1 MANVFRA
8 PDRIVTGWGA
18 LSELGRLTAPLGRRA
33 LLVTGRSAMKK
44 AGITDRAVTL
54 LREAGLATEVWDHA
68 EPEPD
73 VINVDAARDAARR
86 FAADVVLGLGGGS
99 AMDVAKVVAGLA
111 GETAPTVEFLGGRPI
126 SGGCIPFVAI
136 PATSG
141 TGSEATVN
149 SVISDRTRNIKASI
163 RDDRLMARVA
173 LVDPELTV
181 PCPAD
186 VTAHSGLDALSQAI
200 ESYISIHATPLTE
213 ALSLRAAEELAA
225 SLAAAVHRPADREAR
240 TRAAMGS
247 LMAGLA
253 LGNARLGVI
262 HGLVHPLGV
271 RYGIPHGLACG
282 IFLPTALE
290 YNREAIGPKYA
301 VLARALG
308 GDPVEFVRSLL
319 NRVGVKES
327 LRPFRV
333 EATVFGTIAD
343 ESLPS
348 GSLKAN
354 PRKVTRDDLIAML
367 QRLC

>member
-1 MANVFRA
+1 MSDVFRV
-8 PDRIVTGWGA
+8 PGRIVTGWGSLGELA
-18 LSELGRLTAPLGRRA
+18 RLSAGLGSRA

-44 AGITDRAVTL
+44 AGITDRAVGL
-54 LREAGLATEVWDHA
+54 LRGAALRVEVWDQT

-73 VINVDAARDAARR
+73 VASVDAARAVGLQ
-86 FAADVVLGLGGGS
+86 FAADVVIGLGGGS
-99 AMDVAKVVAGLA
+99 AMDLAKVAAGLA
-111 GETAPTVEFLGGRPI
+111 GEDAPTAEFLDGRKI
-126 SGGCIPFVAI
+126 AGGCAAFVAV

-149 SVISDRTRNIKASI
+149 GVISDRSRNIKTSI
-163 RDDRLMARVA
+163 RDERLMARVA

-200 ESYISIHATPLTE
+200 ESYASIHATAITE
-213 ALSLRAAEELAA
+213 ALSLRAAAELAA
-225 SLAAAVHRPADREAR
+225 SIETAVKRPADRQAR
-240 TRAAMGS
+240 TRASMGS

-262 HGLVHPLGV
+262 HGIVHPLGV

-282 IFLPTALE
+282 VFLPTALE
-290 YNREAIGPKYA
+290 YNREAMGEKYA
-301 VLARALG
+301 ILGHIFG
-308 GDPVEFVRSLL
+308 GDPVEFVRGLL
-319 NRVGVKES
+319 SRVGVTES
-327 LRPFRV
+327 LKAFGV
-333 EATVFGTIAD
+333 EESAFGIMAD

-354 PRKVTRDDLIAML
+354 PRKVTREDVIGML
-367 QRLC
+367 RRLC

>member
-1 MANVFRA
+1 MPNIFRA
-8 PDRIVTGWGA
+8 PDRIVTGWGS

-44 AGITDRAVTL
+44 AGITDRAVMV
-54 LREAGLATEVWDHA
+54 LREAGLAAEVWDHA

-73 VINVDAARDAARR
+73 VLNADAAREAARR

-99 AMDVAKVVAGLA
+99 AMDVAKVASGLA
-111 GETAPTVEFLGGRPI
+111 GETAPTVEFLGGRKIAGP
-126 SGGCIPFVAI
+126 CLPFVAI

-149 SVISDRTRNIKASI
+149 SVLSDRAQHVKTSI

-181 PCPAD
+181 ACPAD
-186 VTAHSGLDALSQAI
+186 ITAHSGLDALSQAI
-200 ESYISIHATPLTE
+200 ESYISMHATPITE

-225 SLAAAVHRPADREAR
+225 SLETAVRRPADREAR
-240 TRAAMGS
+240 TRAALGS

-282 IFLPTALE
+282 VLLPTALE
-290 YNREAIGPKYA
+290 YNREAMGPKYA
-301 VLARALG
+301 ALARALG
-308 GDPVEFVRSLL
+308 GDPVEFVRRLL
-319 NRVGVKES
+319 DRVGVKES
-327 LRPFRV
+327 LRPFGV
-333 EATVFGTIAD
+333 QAALFGTLAD

-354 PRKVTRDDLIAML
+354 PRTVTRDDLIAML
-367 QRLC
+367 RRLC